1 MVGLVVEVIPKCNP
15 RDQLVQSETVGLEV
29 PPEEVVSVEVPAVL
43 EVAEVG
49 SLAATGLKSEAVA
62 VDLAAALGTKAA
74 VALGTEGAIPTVLE
88 AKLHPTRQLDQ
99 VEDVEEEA
107 LAATMTAAD
116 VEDSTVDTTIEA
128 VSMTEEVVVGMIVAA
143 AAVVVVVVMNMIG
156 PQETAA
162 MVIETA
168 IVAADHMAVTE
179 MIGMMMAATPE
190 SALTTMVDMVV
201 EVTAIGEGTSYTKLE
216 PTQHRLEGKVLMC
229 GLNLTTAFQSMV
241 STTYLLQH
249 PFMTPRRH
257 ILWSIL
263 YAWSTHGNK
272 FGMETL
278 CKVWSEVKSCN
289 KNGVGLYFYA

>member
-1 MVGLVVEVIPKCNP
+1 VAGLVVEVIPKCSP
-15 RDQLVQSETVGLEV
+15 HDQLVQSETVDLEV
-29 PPEEVVSVEVPAVL
+29 PPEAVFVEVPAVL

-62 VDLAAALGTKAA
+62 VDLAAALDTKAA

-143 AAVVVVVVMNMIG
+143 VAAVVMNMIG

-190 SALTTMVDMVV
+190 SALTMMVDMVV
-201 EVTAIGEGTSYTKLE
+201 EETAIGEGTSYTKLE

-249 PFMTPRRH
+249 PFMTLRRH
-257 ILWSIL
+257 ILWSNI